1 MNNSAQYD
9 SDELK
14 SKIAKFLDELRK
26 LFAKWSKDRQ
36 LRRAAKNTPAVFERV
51 EKDISKL
58 QEKVEAMDE
67 QDAIQCDCLRDV
79 ADTLAKVTGVLQR
92 GDLKNATPEV
102 VEQTI
107 AAMNKDL
114 DETIAKASQKFTIS
128 ADTLDEAVKQMYGR
142 DLASLY
148 VTDENGNRKISPD
161 VKIFVDKRDNGQPND
176 IYLTVMSKI
185 RDSDGN
191 VALDEDGKEIIRPIT
206 AKVTLQKSLSDNE
219 TVKLTLE
226 KVGGYITAEGKL
238 HTDND
243 YYDEFPPAYSK
254 EAWEK
259 AKDVPLED
267 VLGEALFHATVE
279 YKQARIAKGEQM
291 IADMQSIS
299 GTPSKPYK
307 NGEYLCIYEPERG
320 YCIKDRETKN
330 MLCLKYDK
338 EQKALVG
345 TLHRDVDGFES
356 DEGAFEVMRIERG
369 ENGRPRFAVMTSPNA
384 DKILDSPMA
393 QQYMEKFGID
403 LEAFNNARYGGSAY
417 KTGGEMLEPA
427 QAKKTAFVLEE
438 EIRKKLRS
446 STGLDGYEVYAN
458 FSGRKKAE
466 TFVKIVTPSKSEF
479 IINFDKKGAVKTQLW
494 KEKGEGKKVI
504 PVIKKSGSN
513 KIDKIL
519 SKDAFKQPELCACYT
534 VTRECIDLVAELTK
548 DSGLTQSIENMKA
561 KKETNI
567 KLEAQAK
574 AEEWAAVFENAI
586 IATDYKGKAEPDV
599 ILDMISEEIERSTG
613 EYPDARTRQ
622 NIKEATDDIIWKL
635 SEHGTIDNF
644 FTKNIIREEPQR
656 GVTTEKEAQKVVSV
670 GKNKFSGVTH
680 EDFEAATFGELDD
693 KMSQIG
699 SQIGGLAGQ
708 EVFKKELFEAMN
720 AMKGQDYSISDGVES
735 YSNFEYDPL
744 PPSFGEAAFKETSTP
759 DYVQGETFDNY
770 SPNEYTH
777 EPADYSEIDNY
788 GEPDGYDE
796 PAKTILA
803 EYKDGSPEEY
813 LEVYEQDGKFYRAT
827 GYQTEEFP
835 ASQLAE
841 VLNYYE
847 RQLTNDGRAALDSL
861 TPSEPEVVEQ
871 SAPETTEHVL
881 GSDRAGGR
889 IVEEDGRYFLNIGS
903 ETVKEIEPSELAG
916 TLQTM
921 DSLTPDGE
929 AIVKDAQSQFMDEVS
944 QRAQEVIDKPAPM
957 QTPASLDIYTITAI
971 ATEMLEMSDD
981 VSDRYWKLA
990 AEQHKFGSAEEY
1002 RSAAMQYIA
1011 QNGNEFA
1018 NAIKGSEIITDTVG
1032 KDRLTV
1038 EDKEKFTQYGE
1049 AAEFREHMFS
1059 HDSGT
1064 EIAQKLASGA
1074 TLDEAIYARSKT
1086 FEVSASAAE
1095 LTKGTKTFRE
1105 WCAEAEANDGR
1116 FAPEGAK
1123 FLSYSSSHFF
1133 GGEKSLVPDTARR
1146 ATFVC
1151 IGDELYP
1158 NPMLAYATLSEQ
1170 TKQKLE
1176 EAYDGLSAQRY
1187 ISEIKPAKVTVN
1199 SEGKYELTEKGRTYM
1214 DTNKPEREASAV
1226 HSVSTPVQQTA
1237 TVSEPTPEM
1246 SAETKQFQ
1254 KWCAEAETR
1263 KGYITPPKDAVF
1275 LEYSTK
1281 IDGSGFFEQAPMK
1294 RASFMYVDGSLYPNP
1309 AMTYANMSKEQAATL
1324 AKAFDLPDALPNIQ
1338 RYISEVKPAK
1348 MYIANDGK
1356 EGVYTLSE
1364 KGTARMQ
1371 DDKPERKPAKS
1382 KQQGIGLD

>member
-14 SKIAKFLDELRK
+14 SKIARFLEELKK
-26 LFAKWSKDRQ
+26 LFSKWARDRE

-51 EKDISKL
+51 ERDVNQLK
-58 QEKVEAMDE
+58 EKVEAMDE

-79 ADTLAKVTGVLQR
+79 ADTLAKVTGVLER
-92 GDLKNATPEV
+92 GELKNATPEV

-114 DETIAKASQKFTIS
+114 DETIAKASQRFTIS

-148 VTDENGNRKISPD
+148 VEKEDGTRELSPD
-161 VKIFVDKRDNGQPND
+161 VKIFVDRTENGQPNY
-176 IYLTVMSKI
+176 IYLTVMQPL
-185 RDSDGN
+185 RDENGNARIGDDGQE
-191 VALDEDGKEIIRPIT
+191 LKRPVT
-206 AKVTLQKSLSDNE
+206 AKVTLQKRLSDDE
-219 TVKLTLE
+219 TIKLTLE
-226 KVGGYITAEGKL
+226 KVSGYVTTAGNL
-238 HTDND
+238 HIDGA
-243 YYDEFPPAYSK
+243 YDDFTPMYNK

-307 NGEYLCIYEPERG
+307 KGEYLCIYEPERG

-356 DEGAFEVMRIERG
+356 DEGAFEVMRIERS

-417 KTGGEMLEPA
+417 KTGGEMLEPE

-519 SKDAFKQPELCACYT
+519 NKDAFRQPELCACYT
-534 VTRECIDLVAELTK
+534 VTRDCIDLVAELTK
-548 DSGLTQSIENMKA
+548 DSGLAQSIENMKA

-567 KLEAQAK
+567 KLEAQAR
-574 AEEWAAVFENAI
+574 AEEWAAIFENAVR
-586 IATDYKGKAEPDV
+586 ATNYTGKAEPDI
-599 ILDMISEEIERSTG
+599 ILDMISDEIERSTG
-613 EYPDARTRQ
+613 EYPDSRTRQ
-622 NIKEATDDIIWKL
+622 SIRESADDILWKL
-635 SEHGTIDNF
+635 SERGSIDNF
-644 FTKNIIREEPQR
+644 FSKNVKVVQPER
-656 GVTTEKEAQKVVSV
+656 VSVEKESKTVTSV

-693 KMSQIG
+693 RMSQIG

-708 EVFKKELFEAMN
+708 EAFKKELFEAMN
-720 AMKGQDYSISDGVES
+720 AMKGQDYSISDGAEP
-735 YSNFEYDPL
+735 YSEYDPL
-744 PPSFGEAAFKETSTP
+744 PSSFGEGEMEFKDTSTP

-770 SPNEYTH
+770 NPNEYTH
-777 EPADYSEIDNY
+777 EPADYSEINNY
-788 GEPDGYDE
+788 DEPDGYDE

-861 TPSEPEVVEQ
+861 TPAAPEPIHAETPAPSVPEQ
-871 SAPETTEHVL
+871 NAPETTERVL
-881 GSDRAGGR
+881 GSEPAND
-889 IVEEDGRYFLNIGS
+889 FMN
-903 ETVKEIEPSELAG
+903 EIE
-916 TLQTM
+916 
-921 DSLTPDGE
+921 
-929 AIVKDAQSQFMDEVS
+929 
-944 QRAQEVIDKPAPM
+944 QRAQEVIQPAQPAP
-957 QTPASLDIYTITAI
+957 TAPEI
-971 ATEMLEMSDD
+971 PTAPEMS
-981 VSDRYWKLA
+981 A
-990 AEQHKFGSAEEY
+990 
-1002 RSAAMQYIA
+1002 
-1011 QNGNEFA
+1011 
-1018 NAIKGSEIITDTVG
+1018 
-1032 KDRLTV
+1032 
-1038 EDKEKFTQYGE
+1038 
-1049 AAEFREHMFS
+1049 
-1059 HDSGT
+1059 
-1064 EIAQKLASGA
+1064 
-1074 TLDEAIYARSKT
+1074 
-1086 FEVSASAAE
+1086 
-1095 LTKGTKTFRE
+1095 
-1105 WCAEAEANDGR
+1105 
-1116 FAPEGAK
+1116 
-1123 FLSYSSSHFF
+1123 
-1133 GGEKSLVPDTARR
+1133 
-1146 ATFVC
+1146 
-1151 IGDELYP
+1151 
-1158 NPMLAYATLSEQ
+1158 
-1170 TKQKLE
+1170 
-1176 EAYDGLSAQRY
+1176 
-1187 ISEIKPAKVTVN
+1187 
-1199 SEGKYELTEKGRTYM
+1199 
-1214 DTNKPEREASAV
+1214 
-1226 HSVSTPVQQTA
+1226 
-1237 TVSEPTPEM
+1237 PEM

-1263 KGYITPPKDAVF
+1263 RGYITPPKGAVF
-1275 LEYSTK
+1275 LTYPPML
-1281 IDGSGFFEQAPMK
+1281 DGSGSFVQAPMK
-1294 RASFMYVDGSLYPNP
+1294 KAPFMYVDGNLYPNP
-1309 AMTYANMSKEQAATL
+1309 MTTYTTMSKEQAKEL
-1324 AKAFDLPDALPNIQ
+1324 ARAFDLPDALPTIQ

-1348 MYIANDGK
+1348 MYIADNGK

>member
-9 SDELK
+9 SEELK

-36 LRRAAKNTPAVFERV
+36 LRKAARNTPAVFERV

-102 VEQTI
+102 VEQTV

-185 RDSDGN
+185 RDSEGK
-191 VALDEDGKEIIRPIT
+191 VALDEDGKEIVRPVT

-226 KVGGYITAEGKL
+226 KVGGYITGEGKL

-243 YYDEFPPAYSK
+243 YYDDFPPAYSK

-574 AEEWAAVFENAI
+574 AEEWAAIFENAI
-586 IATDYKGKAEPDV
+586 IATDYRGKAEPDV
-599 ILDMISEEIERSTG
+599 VLDMISEEIERSTG

-644 FTKNIIREEPQR
+644 FTKNIIREERQK

-670 GKNKFSGVTH
+670 GKNKFSGYSN
-680 EDFEAATFGELDD
+680 EEFEATTYGSLDD
-693 KMSQIG
+693 RMAEMG
-699 SQIGGLAGQ
+699 SHIGGLAEQ
-708 EVFKKELFEAMN
+708 EAFKKSLFESMQAM
-720 AMKGQDYSISDGVES
+720 GQAENYVGEEDYAH
-735 YSNFEYDPL
+735 YSNFDEEPL
-744 PPSFGEAAFKETSTP
+744 PQSFADAGFDDIPVPEYE
-759 DYVQGETFDNY
+759 QGATFDENGY
-770 SPNEYTH
+770 
-777 EPADYSEIDNY
+777 EPPYEEPIYDEPIY
-788 GEPDGYDE
+788 GEPE
-796 PAKTILA
+796 KTVFA
-803 EYKDGSPEEY
+803 EYKNGSPEEY
-813 LEVYEQDGKFYRAT
+813 FEIYEQEGRFFRT
-827 GYQTEEFP
+827 VGYTTQEFP
-835 ASQLAE
+835 ETQLAD
-841 VLNYYE
+841 VLNHYSNVLTDTG
-847 RQLTNDGRAALDSL
+847 RQALDSL

-871 SAPETTEHVL
+871 STPETTEHVL
-881 GSDRAGGR
+881 GIDRAGGR
-889 IVEEDGRYFLNIGS
+889 IVEEDGRYFLNVGS
-903 ETVKEIEPSELAG
+903 ETIREIEPSGLAFA
-916 TLQTM
+916 LQTM
-921 DSLTPDGE
+921 DNLTPDGE

-944 QRAQEVIDKPAPM
+944 QRAKEVIDKPAPAPAPM
-957 QTPASLDIYTITAI
+957 QTPASLDTYTITAI

-1032 KDRLTV
+1032 KDTLTV

-1105 WCAEAEANDGR
+1105 WCAEAEANGGR

-1123 FLSYSSSHFF
+1123 FLSYSSSNFF

-1237 TVSEPTPEM
+1237 TVSEPTSEM

-1254 KWCAEAETR
+1254 KLCAEAETR

-1281 IDGSGFFEQAPMK
+1281 IDGSGSFEQAPMK

-1309 AMTYANMSKEQAATL
+1309 AMTYTSMSKEQTATL